1 MAEFE
6 TFDAGGQTI
15 HIRKHLRVP
24 MRDGI
29 ELAADAYHGVDD
41 KPRPAL
47 VALSPYGKELQ
58 ALALT
63 TPPQRRPSP
72 MWDGCIEAG
81 DIARVVA
88 EGYVHVI
95 GDIRGS
101 GDSDGEHIGNYN
113 AGGVSLGQDAYDFIE
128 WVAAQ
133 PWCDGNVGMMGISWG
148 GFNSLQVAARR
159 PPALKAIVS
168 ASATEDLYVDNM
180 HYMGGCLLS
189 DNLSEA
195 TVMFAFNSLPPDPAI
210 VGDRWREM
218 WHERLSGS
226 GLWIEKWLGHQHR
239 DDYWKRA
246 SVNENYGDVECPV
259 LAVGGW
265 ADGYTNAIFRL
276 LEHLHVPR
284 LGLIGPWGHRYPHLG
299 VPGPAIGFLQEL
311 VRWWDHWLKGR
322 DTGIMD
328 EPVLRAWMQDSIP
341 PQPSYAD
348 RPGRWVSEPC
358 WPSPNIEDRR
368 YTLTRHSLSD
378 KPAEEADHHRIR
390 LQSPL
395 SVGMFAGKWASYAA
409 TPDLPGDQ
417 REDDG
422 GSLVFETEPLG
433 DTFEVFGL
441 PTLELDV
448 SADRPNAMVAA
459 RLSDVAPNGEAT
471 RVTYGLLNLTHRDG
485 SGDPQPLEPGRTYH
499 VRVPLN
505 GMAHSF
511 PAGHRIRLSVSSSYW
526 PLAWPSPEPVM
537 LTVNTGTSTL
547 TLPHRPQR
555 PGDDERLRAFG
566 PPEVAPEA
574 PATHLEPGRHHWKV
588 ERDLATGV
596 STLEIENDQGTILLD
611 DVGTTVRRATTE
623 WFSFRGNDVDSV
635 RGETR
640 TVRRLERGDWRT
652 EITTNTVLRCTAD
665 EFIID
670 ARLDAFELG
679 NPDVDP
685 RPVENR
691 VHSQNWHRRIP
702 RNLV

>member
-1 MAEFE
+1 MHTVESFPYE
-6 TFDAGGQTI
+6 VRDVENVFIPT
-15 HIRKHLRVP
+15 
-24 MRDGI
+24 RDGAR
-29 ELAADAYHGVDD
+29 LAARMWRPITDEPLPAVLEYIPYRKRDLTRARDALNH
-41 KPRPAL
+41 
-47 VALSPYGKELQ
+47 PY
-58 ALALT
+58 LA
-63 TPPQRRPSP
+63 
-72 MWDGCIEAG
+72 GH
-81 DIARVVA
+81 
-88 EGYVHVI
+88 GYVSVRV
-95 GDIRGS
+95 DMRGS
-101 GDSDGEHIGNYN
+101 GDSDGVLADEYLAAEHD
-113 AGGVSLGQDAYDFIE
+113 DACDVIAWLAE
-128 WVAAQ
+128 Q

-246 SVNENYGDVECPV
+246 SVNENYGAVECPV

-311 VRWWDHWLKGR
+311 VRWWDYWLKGR

-378 KPAEEADHHRIR
+378 KPAEEAEHHRIR

-422 GSLVFETEPLG
+422 GSLVFETEPLD

-537 LTVNTGTSTL
+537 LTVNTGTSSL

-635 RGETR
+635 RGEAR

>member
-1 MAEFE
+1 M
-6 TFDAGGQTI
+6 
-15 HIRKHLRVP
+15 
-24 MRDGI
+24 
-29 ELAADAYHGVDD
+29 
-41 KPRPAL
+41 
-47 VALSPYGKELQ
+47 
-58 ALALT
+58 
-63 TPPQRRPSP
+63 
-72 MWDGCIEAG
+72 
-81 DIARVVA
+81 
-88 EGYVHVI
+88 
-95 GDIRGS
+95 
-101 GDSDGEHIGNYN
+101 
-113 AGGVSLGQDAYDFIE
+113 
-128 WVAAQ
+128 
-133 PWCDGNVGMMGISWG
+133 
-148 GFNSLQVAARR
+148 
-159 PPALKAIVS
+159 
-168 ASATEDLYVDNM
+168 
-180 HYMGGCLLS
+180 
-189 DNLSEA
+189 
-195 TVMFAFNSLPPDPAI
+195 
-210 VGDRWREM
+210 
-218 WHERLSGS
+218 
-226 GLWIEKWLGHQHR
+226 
-239 DDYWKRA
+239 
-246 SVNENYGDVECPV
+246 NENYGDVECPV

-422 GSLVFETEPLG
+422 GSLVFETEPLD

-441 PTLELDV
+441 PTVELDV

-459 RLSDVAPNGEAT
+459 RLSDVAPDGEAT

-485 SGDPQPLEPGRTYH
+485 SGDPQPLEPGRTYR

-566 PPEVAPEA
+566 PPEAAPEA

-665 EFIID
+665 EFVID